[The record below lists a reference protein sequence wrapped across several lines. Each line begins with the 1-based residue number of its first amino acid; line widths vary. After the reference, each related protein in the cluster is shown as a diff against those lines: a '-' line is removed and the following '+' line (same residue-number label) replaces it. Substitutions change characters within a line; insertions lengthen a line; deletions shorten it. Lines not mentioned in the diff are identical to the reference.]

1 MQLSEILDQTFL
13 LPEASKAL
21 LEARFTETSFP
32 KGHTLMRPNTVERMV
47 YFIKTGSARAY
58 SDLGEAE
65 TTFWFGIEGAP
76 LLSMR
81 SYVYGQPGYEYVELL
96 ERSELYSIDTGE
108 LKTLFSTDLGIANWG
123 RIFAE
128 HELVKTEERLISRQ
142 FKAAE
147 DRYLELLQHYPEFIL
162 RVPLRH
168 IASYLGITP
177 ISLSRIRR
185 RVSNSG

>member
-1 MQLSEILDQTFL
+1 MQLTEILDKTYPL
-13 LPEASKAL
+13 SEASKAL
-21 LEARFTETSFP
+21 LEAHFTEITLP
-32 KGHTLMRPNTVERMV
+32 KGHILLRPDTVERMV
-47 YFIKTGSARAY
+47 YFIKRGSARAY
-58 SDLGEAE
+58 SDLGEEE

-81 SYVYGQPGYEYVELL
+81 NYVYGAPSYEYVELL
-96 ERSELYSIDTGE
+96 ERCELYAIDIDK
-108 LKTLFSTDLGIANWG
+108 LKALFSADLGIANWG

-177 ISLSRIRR
+177 ISLSRIRKQIR
-185 RVSNSG
+185 DSY